1 MLTPIIGL
9 KFSLLLALLFSPVI
23 ILLLHIIL
31 SRVALASG
39 MKRPPQFICVI
50 AVLFGNIFFF
60 ILLLFLC
67 FNVPGTNDTI
77 SAPVIASSILY
88 AFIVYNLIGYTYFH
102 IYNMS
107 ETARRVRI
115 LYDINSKGRL
125 KKADIEKLYHKGD
138 MVAMRVERLLGL
150 RQIKEKSGAYV
161 LDNRLLYYAAILLAL
176 WSSLIGL
183 SIMPEGYTKNRQR

>member
-1 MLTPIIGL
+1 MLTPLIGL
-9 KFSLLLALLFSPVI
+9 KISLLLTVLSSPVI

-31 SRVALASG
+31 SRLALFFRT
-39 MKRPPQFICVI
+39 KRPPQFICVM
-50 AVLFGNIFFF
+50 AVLFGNLFFL

-67 FNVPGTNDTI
+67 FIAPGASDTVPAAVTV
-77 SAPVIASSILY
+77 PSILY
-88 AFIVYNLIGYTYFH
+88 AFIVYNLMGYTYFH

-125 KKADIEKLYHKGD
+125 KKADIEKFYHKGD

-150 RQIKEKSGAYV
+150 KQIKQKNGAYV
-161 LDNRLLYYAAILLAL
+161 LDARLLYYAALLLAF
-176 WSSLIGL
+176 WSRLIGL
-183 SIMPEGYTKNRQR
+183 SILPEGYRKNRQR